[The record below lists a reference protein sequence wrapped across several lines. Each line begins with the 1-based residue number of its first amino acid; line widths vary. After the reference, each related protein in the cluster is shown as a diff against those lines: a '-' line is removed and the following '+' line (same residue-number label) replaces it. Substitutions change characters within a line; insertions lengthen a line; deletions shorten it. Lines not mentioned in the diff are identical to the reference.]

1 MQPELRAISPPPPFP
16 DTPPTLTLLRDRI
29 ASPTIQARSV
39 PTGWGPDSP
48 TLDRGSLHEWF
59 ADSCPAALFAG
70 VAAKSLADRPGSILW
85 IGRGCWP
92 FPAWLTPDLLRRSVF
107 IDPACDAE
115 RAWAIDQALRCPGVS
130 CVVAD
135 GRRIDMPN
143 SRRLQLAAGSSQGL
157 ALMARPPDEIRLL
170 SAARTRWRVMA
181 APNPD
186 ARFHPAPR
194 WTVELLRRKGMQPH
208 TDARRWV
215 VQLAHDTRHVSLVP
229 DAADRGVQTPAPAAP
244 GRRLA

>member
-1 MQPELRAISPPPPFP
+1 MRSPAPSIADPIH
-16 DTPPTLTLLRDRI
+16 TLRDRI
-29 ASPTIQARSV
+29 SPSRAEVRSV
-39 PTGWGPDSP
+39 ETGWGPGAP

-59 ADSCPAALFAG
+59 ADSYPVALFAG
-70 VAAKSLADRPGSILW
+70 VAAGSLADRPGSILW

-115 RAWAIDQALRCPGVS
+115 RAWAIDQALRCAGVS

-135 GRRIDMPN
+135 GRRIDMPT
-143 SRRLQLAAGSSQGL
+143 SRRLQLAAGSSQVL
-157 ALMARPPDEIRLL
+157 VLMARPPDEIRFL
-170 SAARTRWRVMA
+170 SAARTRWRVTPA
-181 APNPD
+181 LNPD

-194 WTVELLRRKGMQPH
+194 WTVELLRCKGMQPH

-229 DAADRGVQTPAPAAP
+229 DAADRGVQTPAAASSE
-244 GRRLA
+244 RRLA